1 MVWKEP
7 GKDKDPWNT
16 TERPPDLERMVKN
29 LQQRL
34 GRLFGG
40 KRGRPHQFHA
50 ATLWWLVPVII
61 VAWLLSGFYRVAPG
75 DHGVNFIFGRFLSA
89 VQPGL
94 HWHAPWPVGRTIL
107 VSGVEGRDYTHT
119 YNRLLTG
126 DDNIV
131 VVDALVHYHVVNLKD
146 FLFNA
151 AVPTP
156 APDDVG
162 AGVKT
167 LLGQL
172 TDSAIR
178 TAVAHTTLGDIIGD
192 NRDAVESEAR
202 ERLNAALQPYSLGI
216 AITQLE
222 FQRVTLPETVGNS
235 DADAQA
241 AQQDATQA
249 EDAAH
254 AYANNLLPQAQAE
267 ADTKL
272 KEAQAYRTTLV
283 GEAQADTAQFDALLV
298 AYRKTPALIREEVYT
313 QTMQDILANANK
325 VIVDSHNGNVTLQ
338 FGHPFQAASAPATS
352 SPAAS
357 AKTSAASASSS
368 AHPASAAPAA
378 STRGGA

>member
-40 KRGRPHQFHA
+40 KRGRPHPFNA
-50 ATLWWLVPVII
+50 AALWWLVPIII

-75 DHGVNFIFGRFLSA
+75 DRGANFVFGRFLSA
-89 VQPGL
+89 AQPGL
-94 HWHAPWPVGRTIL
+94 HWHVPWPVGRSIL

-119 YNRLLTG
+119 YNRLRTSDG
-126 DDNIV
+126 NIV
-131 VVDALVHYHVVNLKD
+131 VVDALVHYHVVSLRD

-151 AVPTP
+151 ATPTP
-156 APDDVG
+156 APDDIGTG
-162 AGVKT
+162 AKS

-172 TDSAIR
+172 MDSAIR
-178 TAVAHTTLGDIIGD
+178 TAVAHTTLGGIISGS
-192 NRDAVESEAR
+192 RDAVESEAR
-202 ERLNAALQPYSLGI
+202 ERLNTALQPYDAGI
-216 AITQLE
+216 AVTRLE
-222 FQRVTLPETVGNS
+222 FQRVALPEAVGSS

-241 AQQDATQA
+241 AQQGATQA
-249 EDAAH
+249 EDAART
-254 AYANNLLPQAQAE
+254 YADNLLPQAQAE

-283 GEAQADTAQFDALLV
+283 GEAQADTARFDAVLA
-298 AYRKTPALIREEVYT
+298 AYRKAPALTREELYT
-313 QTMQDILANANK
+313 QTMEDILTNANK
-325 VIVDSHNGNVTLQ
+325 VIVDTRSGNVTVQL
-338 FGHPFQAASAPATS
+338 GHPFQAVTAPPATS
-352 SPAAS
+352 SATPAKS
-357 AKTSAASASSS
+357 SVRNAASS

-378 STRGGA
+378 GTGGGA